1 MAHILECSPFSA
13 GSLVGGNGSL
23 LQARQVGQH
32 CWRVWQPAFLTDRQ
46 RKFGK
51 LHRISVSS
59 YPHNSPLPGTD
70 SKHSGQQQKHRRNR
84 RTTRDESPLKKGLV
98 VVQSSLDENAPP
110 TRTLSSRIL
119 PGLPAAA
126 VFFAT
131 GLARAAEEIELPP
144 SVVPNDDEISNSII
158 AVLFTLGLV
167 ALSILTLGVSCTP

>member
-1 MAHILECSPFSA
+1 MAHILECSPLSA

-23 LQARQVGQH
+23 LQARQFGQH
-32 CWRVWQPAFLTDRQ
+32 CWRVWQPAFSTDRQ

-51 LHRISVSS
+51 LHRLSVLSHA
-59 YPHNSPLPGTD
+59 HNSPLLGTD
-70 SKHSGQQQKHRRNR
+70 SKHSGQQKQRRSR
-84 RTTRDESPLKKGLV
+84 RTTSDESPLKKGLV
-98 VVQSSLDENAPP
+98 VVQSSLGEDAPP
-110 TRTLSSRIL
+110 SRTLSSRIL
-119 PGLPAAA
+119 PGMPAAA

-167 ALSILTLGVSCTP
+167 ALSVLTLGVSCTP